1 MRVIQILAV
10 SVLAVAC
17 ARDAPMAP
25 GRPTDPATEQLAA
38 LAAAI
43 TDAQEWLLPS
53 LGDRDIATDAVAGR
67 FADLASSLARADTAA
82 LSARI
87 AATRQE
93 LEAGTA
99 GAPGARF
106 IELAALGLVL
116 DDVEAVVQGRLRL
129 VPLDAAA
136 PTSQSSLSEP
146 KYPQLDRSR
155 P

>member
-67 FADLASSLARADTAA
+67 FADLASSFGPA
-82 LSARI
+82 SS
-87 AATRQE
+87 
-93 LEAGTA
+93 
-99 GAPGARF
+99 
-106 IELAALGLVL
+106 
-116 DDVEAVVQGRLRL
+116 RL
-129 VPLDAAA
+129 
-136 PTSQSSLSEP
+136 TM
-146 KYPQLDRSR
+146 RSR
-155 P
+155 WSSGPERNVSGWLRKLRPPAS